1 MPSKHSPQQRQSIN
15 TTTSFE
21 EQRIRIR
28 DNLSAP
34 LANNTND
41 TKTTMENSSNI
52 NSNSNSNGEDNNSDH
67 IPVHG
72 LSSLY
77 LDTVSSPLAK
87 SARGRKSL
95 TDSRNPEPSSPK
107 PPVRTN
113 SSRHASRLV
122 GQAIVDLEDD
132 SEDEDDDNGSDDGV
146 DEEEDQSDDGND
158 DGDDV
163 VPIHLPIVDP
173 YGDRG
178 DYEGGVLRTSL
189 KDLADGCPI
198 PSGPNGTMK
207 YADGRVYQGH
217 WKNGSWHGHG
227 RTSYPNGDIYE
238 GDYEDD
244 QRHGIGVYQWRDGRV
259 FQGNFRNDQRNG
271 HGVYKWPDG
280 STYVGGFQEGQRH
293 GEGTYSVS
301 FCLLEASSVFGVGMC
316 CDECSLVYT
325 GAHKRIE
332 ANRIET

>member
-1 MPSKHSPQQRQSIN
+1 
-15 TTTSFE
+15 
-21 EQRIRIR
+21 
-28 DNLSAP
+28 
-34 LANNTND
+34 
-41 TKTTMENSSNI
+41 MEKNSSN
-52 NSNSNSNGEDNNSDH
+52 SEGNSDH

-77 LDTVSSPLAK
+77 LDTVSSSPVAK
-87 SARGRKSL
+87 FARPRKSYMECGH
-95 TDSRNPEPSSPK
+95 TEPSSPK
-107 PPVRTN
+107 APVRTN
-113 SSRHASRLV
+113 SSRHAIRLV
-122 GQAIVDLEDD
+122 DQHSIDLDD
-132 SEDEDDDNGSDDGV
+132 SEEDNGSDDGV
-146 DEEEDQSDDGND
+146 DEEEDHD
-158 DGDDV
+158 DGDDDDI
-163 VPIHLPIVDP
+163 VPIKLPIVDP

-178 DYEGGVLRTSL
+178 DYEGGILRTSL

-244 QRHGIGVYQWRDGRV
+244 QRHGIGIYQWRDGRV

-271 HGVYKWPDG
+271 HGVFKWPDG

-293 GEGTYSVS
+293 GEGTYSFQDGS
-301 FCLLEASSVFGVGMC
+301 
-316 CDECSLVYT
+316 VYT
-325 GAHKRIE
+325 GEWKRGSRHGLGEYHWVDDRIYKGEWVDGKAHGYGT
-332 ANRIET
+332 ETRPDGSIRHDGKWENDSPI